1 MSGEMIPK
9 GYKRTEVGVIP
20 EEWKVTP
27 LKKLISTVEYGSSA
41 KSMQDGRIPVLRM
54 GNLQDGKIDWR
65 DLVFTS
71 DEKEI
76 AKYLLNPEDV
86 LFNRTNT
93 VDLVG
98 KTSLYDVS
106 RPAIFAGYLIRI
118 NTLKLLLNNRYLNYV
133 LNTQFSKQYS
143 QQVLSVA
150 VSQANINGQK
160 LKTYP
165 IPIPPTLAE
174 QQAIAAALSDADAW
188 IESLESLIAKKRQIK
203 QGAMQELLTG
213 KRRLPGFSGKWEYAS
228 LGREISL
235 ISGYHVLAQYCN
247 AEMIG
252 FPYVTGPSDFASG
265 SIQISKFTTRPV
277 TICEPDD
284 ILITVKGSGVGSMIS
299 ADGQYCISR
308 QLMAIRISQNW
319 SSSFM
324 YYCLLQESTSFGS
337 VATGLIP
344 GISRSDLLETTI
356 FIPEELPEQSAIA
369 SVLSD
374 MDAELEAL
382 EGKLAKARQV
392 KQGMMQQLLTGKIR
406 LV

>member
-1 MSGEMIPK
+1 MMPNQTNIQYLFQFLILRKLHNILTYTQGGQPNFSGEI
-9 GYKRTEVGVIP
+9 V
-20 EEWKVTP
+20 
-27 LKKLISTVEYGSSA
+27 
-41 KSMQDGRIPVLRM
+41 KSFGI
-54 GNLQDGKIDWR
+54 
-65 DLVFTS
+65 T
-71 DEKEI
+71 
-76 AKYLLNPEDV
+76 
-86 LFNRTNT
+86 
-93 VDLVG
+93 
-98 KTSLYDVS
+98 
-106 RPAIFAGYLIRI
+106 
-118 NTLKLLLNNRYLNYV
+118 
-133 LNTQFSKQYS
+133 
-143 QQVLSVA
+143 
-150 VSQANINGQK
+150 
-160 LKTYP
+160 
-165 IPIPPTLAE
+165 IPPTLAE

-308 QLMAIRISQNW
+308 QLMAIRISQNR